1 MGYDENSKTYLL
13 INNFFWNWLLAMMW
27 LLMVSFHMVKTLIFF
42 KKQIIP
48 IEEYEFNFDQDDVF
62 NVVPF
67 SKTTN

>member
-27 LLMVSFHMVKTLIFF
+27 LLMVSFHMVKTLIFL

>member
-1 MGYDENSKTYLL
+1 
-13 INNFFWNWLLAMMW
+13 
-27 LLMVSFHMVKTLIFF
+27 MVKTLIFF